1 MRTGIMGRMAGTPIR
16 ARGGQ
21 EEEERKRRALERC
34 DLFGELPEALLTESL
49 KKMSLARVERRGRLG
64 DVEPAT
70 VWVLASGRIRVVR
83 RSPDGRDITLDY
95 YGAGEV
101 VGEMAWVEENPPLKF
116 LAVENVEAVRVPLT
130 VVRQLTSSDAAFAR
144 RMADLMGR
152 RRLAAEQRIER
163 LLTKPVEAR
172 VAHFLLEGSR
182 RYGVPD
188 SRGTLIGVK
197 FTHLEI
203 ASYVGSTRETVTLI
217 LGDFKR
223 AGLILTDHRRIVVT
237 DAEGLETRT

>member
-1 MRTGIMGRMAGTPIR
+1 MARMAGTQGR
-16 ARGGQ
+16 VRGIQ

-34 DLFGELPEALLTESL
+34 DLFSGLPEATLTDAL
-49 KKMSLARVERRGRLG
+49 RRMSMARVERRGRLG
-64 DVEPAT
+64 DVEPT
-70 VWVLASGRIRVVR
+70 TLWVLAAGRVRVVR
-83 RSPDGRDITLDY
+83 RSPDGRDITIGY
-95 YGAGEV
+95 YSTGEV
-101 VGEMAWVEENPPLKF
+101 VGETALVEENPPIKF
-116 LAVENVEAVRVPLT
+116 LAVEQVEAVRVPL
-130 VVRQLTSSDAAFAR
+130 VLARELMQHDSGFAN
-144 RMADLMGR
+144 RMAALMGER
-152 RRLAAEQRIER
+152 RVDAEKRIER

-172 VAHFLLEGSR
+172 VAHFLLEGAR

-223 AGLILTDHRRIVVT
+223 AGLILTDHRRVVVT
-237 DAEGLETRT
+237 DSDALELRT

>member
-1 MRTGIMGRMAGTPIR
+1 MARTAAAQGRER
-16 ARGGQ
+16 VQ
-21 EEEERKRRALERC
+21 LEDEDRKRRALERC
-34 DLFGELPEALLTESL
+34 ALFSHLSESL
-49 KKMSLARVERRGRLG
+49 LSDTLRKLSLARVDRRGRLG

-70 VWVLASGRIRVVR
+70 LWVLASGRVRVVR
-83 RSPDGRDITLDY
+83 KSLDGRDITLDY

-101 VGEMAWVEENPPLKF
+101 IGEEALVEDNPPLKF
-116 LAVENVEAVRVPLT
+116 LAVEQVEAVRVPLAVARELLERDGT
-130 VVRQLTSSDAAFAR
+130 FAYGFATLLGER
-144 RMADLMGR
+144 KV
-152 RRLAAEQRIER
+152 LAEKRIER
-163 LLTKPVEAR
+163 LLTKPVESR
-172 VAHFLLEGSR
+172 VAHLLLEGAR

-223 AGLILTDHRRIVVT
+223 AGLILIDHRRIIVT
-237 DAEGLETRT
+237 DLDALEARS

>member
-1 MRTGIMGRMAGTPIR
+1 M
-16 ARGGQ
+16 
-21 EEEERKRRALERC
+21 
-34 DLFGELPEALLTESL
+34 
-49 KKMSLARVERRGRLG
+49 KKMSLAKVERRGRLG

-70 VWVLASGRIRVVR
+70 LWVLASGRVRVVR

-95 YGAGEV
+95 YGPGDA
-101 VGEMAWVEENPPLKF
+101 VGEMALVEDTPPIKL
-116 LAVENVEAVRVPLT
+116 LAVEQVEAVRVPLGT
-130 VVRQLTSSDAAFAR
+130 ARELMERDGGFAR
-144 RMADLMGR
+144 RMARLMGD
-152 RRLAAEQRIER
+152 RRLVAEKRIER

-172 VAHFLLEGSR
+172 VAHFLLEGSQ

-188 SRGTLIGVK
+188 ARGTLIGVK

-223 AGLILTDHRRIVVT
+223 AGLILTDHRRVVVT
-237 DAEGLETRT
+237 DPDGLEART

>member
-1 MRTGIMGRMAGTPIR
+1 MARTASTHGRGR
-16 ARGGQ
+16 ALV
-21 EEEERKRRALERC
+21 EDEDRKRRALERC
-34 DLFGELPEALLTESL
+34 EVFVGIPDPLLNETL

-70 VWVLASGRIRVVR
+70 IWVLASGRIRVVR
-83 RSPDGRDITLDY
+83 RSLDGRDITLDY
-95 YGAGEV
+95 YGAGEII
-101 VGEMAWVEENPPLKF
+101 GEGALVEENPPLKF
-116 LAVENVEAVRVPLT
+116 LAVEQVEAVRVPLP
-130 VVRQLTSSDAAFAR
+130 VARELLDRDPGFAR
-144 RMADLMGR
+144 RMGTLLGER
-152 RRLAAEQRIER
+152 KLIAEKRIER
-163 LLTKPVEAR
+163 LLTKPVESR

-217 LGDFKR
+217 LGEFKR
-223 AGLILTDHRRIVVT
+223 GGLILTDHRRIVVT
-237 DAEGLETRT
+237 DPDGLEART